1 MGVSLMTFARCAT
14 LSALALLAG
23 CGGGTPAA
31 TEPKA
36 PAAPAVAP
44 APVTPPPAGAP
55 RLALPIACE
64 IGVTCELQ
72 NYVDRDPGPA
82 EQDYRCGRRTY
93 EAHGGIDFR
102 IPDMAAQ
109 RAGVAVLAAAPGK
122 VSRLRDGVEDISV
135 RTPGVDV
142 ANRQCGNG
150 VVVDHGS
157 GWETQYCHLAR
168 GSIIVKTGDP
178 IVTGQ
183 PLAKVGLSGNT
194 EYPHLHLTV
203 RHNGVTIDP
212 FAPTPGAACHPAT
225 TAASSLWDGPTGQ
238 LLTYQ
243 KGAVLNAGFAADPVR
258 PEAVE
263 AGGVPQPTASSAMMI
278 AYVRAIGLRAGDVQ
292 EMTLTAPGGEVLA
305 KSRQA
310 PLDRDKAQYLLYV
323 GKKRPASGWP
333 QGVYTARYT
342 VIRSGTTALQ
352 RDYQLTF

>member
-1 MGVSLMTFARCAT
+1 MTFARCAT

-36 PAAPAVAP
+36 QTAPAIAT
-44 APVTPPPAGAP
+44 APVTPPPADAP

-72 NYVDRDPGPA
+72 NYVDRDPGPS

-93 EAHGGIDFR
+93 EGHGGVDFR

-109 RAGVAVLAAAPGK
+109 RAGVAVLAAAPGT
-122 VSRLRDGVEDISV
+122 VTRLRDGVEDISV

-142 ANRQCGNG
+142 SDRQCGNG
-150 VVVDHGS
+150 VVVDHGR

-168 GSIIVKTGDP
+168 GSIIVKTGDT
-178 IVTGQ
+178 VVSGQ
-183 PLAKVGLSGNT
+183 ALGKVGLSGNT

-203 RHNGVTIDP
+203 RHMGVTIDP
-212 FAPTPGAACHPAT
+212 FAPAPGAACHPAT
-225 TAASSLWDGPTGQ
+225 GAAASLWDGPTGQ
-238 LLTYQ
+238 RLAYQ
-243 KGAVLNAGFAADPVR
+243 DGAVLNAGFAAGPVA
-258 PEAVE
+258 PQAVE
-263 AGGVPQPTASSAMMI
+263 AGGVPRPTAQSAMMI
-278 AYVRAIGLRAGDVQ
+278 AYVRAIGLKGGDVQ
-292 EMTLTAPGGEVLA
+292 EITLTAPGGEVLA
-305 KSRQA
+305 TSRLA
-310 PLDRDKAQYLLYV
+310 PLDKDKAQYLLYA

-342 VIRSGTTALQ
+342 VIRAGAPALQ
-352 RDYQLTF
+352 REERLSF